1 MENNYHIAY
10 NKGWDDLAKKDP
22 YEVAEILQVQ
32 YISGQKQFILPYFDE
47 TYIVD
52 CANRFIF
59 GETDGTP
66 PELSDAILML
76 HYLTY
81 FEKAVDPQQHWVS
94 LKDIPNGGALFYPAF
109 HKKAIVELIDTFG
122 STPSLLG
129 DCASRINGEEDSFG
143 DVSFTFHAFP
153 LIPLCVVV
161 WEGEDDIPPNATILF
176 DPSVTHLLHIES
188 IIMLGEQLADKLVAL
203 AQE

>member
-1 MENNYHIAY
+1 MKSNYHIAY
-10 NKGWDDLAKKDP
+10 NKGWEDLAKKDP
-22 YEVAEILQVQ
+22 YQVAEILHVT
-32 YISGQKQFILPYFDE
+32 YISGQKQFVLPYFNE

-52 CANRFIF
+52 RTDRSICR
-59 GETDGTP
+59 ETDGTP

-81 FEKAVDPQQHWVS
+81 FETTIIPEDHWVS

-109 HKKAIVELIDTFG
+109 HKKAIIELIDTFG
-122 STPSLLG
+122 SAPSLLG
-129 DCASRINGEEDSFG
+129 DCASRIGGEADSFG
-143 DVSFTFHAFP
+143 DVSFTFQAFP

-188 IIMLGEQLADKLVAL
+188 IIMLGEQLADKLIKL
-203 AQE
+203 TEK